1 MATINYS
8 EKKLEAHLKVHF
20 SMEHNGGQSIFEVRF
35 KFLYQMFLYCITS
48 FFLNDLFLY
57 LAIDTAFHPSG
68 IFQNGME
75 ISSKFHV

>member
-35 KFLYQMFLYCITS
+35 KFLYQMFLYQM
-48 FFLNDLFLY
+48 FLRFILHLHLMMEKYPLY
-57 LAIDTAFHPSG
+57 HQLT
-68 IFQNGME
+68 IFKLS
-75 ISSKFHV
+75 IKKTD